1 MLTNVEW
8 GMLQELL
15 KKNYKLNTILLVGSC
30 EVMYEGR
37 ASSRASEARRL
48 IIIKEDGSIYTEN
61 EVIEIINHFLK
72 EEGNFLYVISEIK
85 SKLQLIE
92 FKFRN

>member
-48 IIIKEDGSIYTEN
+48 IIIKEDGSL
-61 EVIEIINHFLK
+61 IIH
-72 EEGNFLYVISEIK
+72 ESSG
-85 SKLQLIE
+85 
-92 FKFRN
+92 